1 VPAPL
6 QGTVIACSVAKG
18 DRIHAGQQVLVIEA
32 MKMEHLVA
40 SPVGGIVEEMLV
52 APGDTIFEGEAM
64 LHVVP
69 SDDANTSAETVQA
82 IDLDHIRGDLAEALA
97 RRAELL
103 DENRPDAAVA
113 PSQDQSADDA

>member
-1 VPAPL
+1 
-6 QGTVIACSVAKG
+6 
-18 DRIHAGQQVLVIEA
+18 
-32 MKMEHLVA
+32 MEHLVA